1 MSISK
6 NEDGLISGANFCVEF
21 QAILK
26 DKEIDTKALEELLK
40 KDNIKDDP
48 DFRGAQ
54 YSYKYEDPK
63 NYISVMG
70 WEEWWVEEVANFF
83 LKYLK
88 KSISLE
94 AVYNLR
100 NRGTL

>member
-1 MSISK
+1 MSISE
-6 NEDGLISGANFCVEF
+6 NEDGLISGANFSVEF
-21 QAILK
+21 QARLK
-26 DKEIDTKALEELLK
+26 DKEIDLKALEDLLK
-40 KDNIKDDP
+40 KDDRSDP

-54 YSYKYEDPK
+54 YSYKYEDSK

-70 WEEWWVEEVANFF
+70 WLEWWVMEVANFF

-94 AVYNLR
+94 EVHDSRAR
-100 NRGTL
+100 R

>member
-1 MSISK
+1 MSISE
-6 NEDGLISGANFCVEF
+6 NEDGLISGANFSVEF
-21 QAILK
+21 QARLK
-26 DKEIDTKALEELLK
+26 DKEIDTKALEELLN
-40 KDNIKDDP
+40 KDNIKSDP

-54 YSYKYEDPK
+54 YSYKYEDSK

-70 WEEWWVEEVANFF
+70 WLEWWVMEVANFF

-94 AVYNLR
+94 EVCDSRAR
-100 NRGTL
+100 R